1 MKKIIFI
8 LLLFTTIFSVIAQ
21 ENLIFKETDSLKTDH
36 EKNSAIINYTFKDLD
51 ENEIIDS
58 LRIKT
63 KLHLNSA
70 AHCMI
75 LYSMS
80 KNMRLSSK
88 EKKALELR
96 VTEIAERFY
105 NSNKY
110 VLFRKFRRNTGN
122 DSMFLKDTIKGKKV
136 AIILFGSN
144 CVITRFDMLRSE
156 IRAIFNPKMET
167 LLSK

>member
-8 LLLFTTIFSVIAQ
+8 LLLFTTTFTVIAQ
-21 ENLIFKETDSLKTDH
+21 ENLLLKETDSLKTDY
-36 EKNSAIINYTFKDLD
+36 EKINTIINFTFEDLA
-51 ENEIIDS
+51 ENQVIDS

-80 KNMRLSSK
+80 ENMRLSDK
-88 EKKALELR
+88 EKKVLEHR

-105 NSNKY
+105 NSKKY
-110 VLFRKFRRNTGN
+110 LLFQKFIRNTGN
-122 DSMFLKDTIKGKKV
+122 NSRFIKDTFKGKKV
-136 AIILFGSN
+136 AVILFGGN
-144 CVITRFDMLRSE
+144 CVVTSFDVLRGE
-156 IRAIFNPKMET
+156 IRNIFNTKMEA
-167 LLSK
+167 LLSR